1 VATKRNSVGDV
12 GSGGGA
18 DGDDNTPP
26 QQQHQSAHRTPGF
39 VTPSSYLRMHA
50 SRDVAAKGMPVMG
63 RGSVDMA
70 IADRE
75 QWDALVCSMSLFSFL
90 FLFYFAVKNSS

>member
-1 VATKRNSVGDV
+1 VATKLNPVGDV

-18 DGDDNTPP
+18 GGDDKNPQ
-26 QQQHQSAHRTPGF
+26 QQQHQSGHDTPGF

-75 QWDALVCSMSLFSFL
+75 QWDALVCHVSFL
-90 FLFYFAVKNSS
+90 FSLSL